1 MAMIRIAPNEVQ
13 VDEIIYTFAD
23 AGVADVFESCVA
35 TTGDVLHC
43 SKNQIALHKR
53 PADPGKLISDVEHVQ
68 PLENW
73 DRDESRQ
80 HGAHDVEADGTDR
93 SRP

>member
-35 TTGDVLHC
+35 TTGDVAHC
-43 SKNQIALHKR
+43 VQNQIALHRR
-53 PADPGKLISDVEHVQ
+53 PADPGKLISDVEPVR
-68 PLENW
+68 PPDNW
-73 DRDESRQ
+73 DRN
-80 HGAHDVEADGTDR
+80 EAPHKGTT
-93 SRP
+93 